1 MRVSARTVLQIDKSF
16 NWTGWTP
23 KTHATLCFVR
33 QGAKVL
39 MIRKKRGLGAGK
51 INGVG
56 GKLDSGETPRAC
68 IVREAQEEL
77 GITLLDPEK
86 RGELRFQF
94 VDGYN
99 LSCTVYVAT
108 EFSGTPTETDE
119 AIPLWF
125 NIDHLPFHEMWEDDK
140 LWLLQVLKGKAF
152 RGYFLF
158 EGDKML
164 SEQIE
169 WSV

>member
-1 MRVSARTVLQIDKSF
+1 LQIDESF
-16 NWTGWTP
+16 DWTDWTP
-23 KTHATLCFVR
+23 ETYATLCFVR
-33 QGAKVL
+33 QGPNLL

-56 GKLDSGETPRAC
+56 GKLDPGETPRAC

-86 RGELRFQF
+86 RGELHFQF
-94 VDGYN
+94 VDGYS
-99 LSCTVYVAT
+99 LFCTVFVAT
-108 EFSGTPTETDE
+108 AFRGTPTETAE
-119 AIPLWF
+119 AIPLWSDV
-125 NIDHLPFHEMWEDDK
+125 NQIPFHEMWEDDK
-140 LWLLQVLKGKAF
+140 LWLAQVLEGKMF

-164 SEQIE
+164 TEQIE
-169 WSV
+169 WLV